1 MSSYFLLPREG
12 LNVGEQVEEVDVRVR
27 CVKCQ
32 GAIQACILLLV
43 ECIVGRISYSTDDC
57 LVSHTLVAARGSR
70 RVTLASFL

>member
-1 MSSYFLLPREG
+1 M
-12 LNVGEQVEEVDVRVR
+12 GEQVEEVDVRVR

-57 LVSHTLVAARGSR
+57 LVHIRSWRRGTPAVLHLQVSCEG
-70 RVTLASFL
+70 VN

>member
-32 GAIQACILLLV
+32 GALQACILLLV
-43 ECIVGRISYSTDDC
+43 EVHRWWDQ
-57 LVSHTLVAARGSR
+57 L
-70 RVTLASFL
+70 FN